1 MKLLMCKNNY
11 TRRVFYE
18 FEKNEKRYKE
28 TSTTLSGLSKGYTY
42 YVKIRAYKKSN
53 GTKIYSDYGSVKKVY
68 IKK

>member
-1 MKLLMCKNNY
+1 MGLRKTKSV
-11 TRRVFYE
+11 T
-18 FEKNEKRYKE
+18 KK